1 MNCKT
6 LLTIIK
12 HLRIYSS
19 LSTFSVMLRPLL
31 ERHLF
36 HWSLVFI
43 VISAK
48 INISSYFKHVFSSG
62 SKDEC
67 TFSIIQNKYYTGYGP
82 WSSGLWGINRDCFEK
97 CVKRPTW
104 GCRLASSST
113 SLCKRQFHRKTKKA
127 LTHFQQMQLLVAR
140 PLWIQIFSSGGIQCF
155 CNSVHVFTES
165 ELSSLLLF
173 FTHWGKT
180 RNMALRHYIYYL
192 IRNF

>member
-6 LLTIIK
+6 LLTVIK

-97 CVKRPTW
+97 CIRRLTI
-104 GCRLASSST
+104 GCRIAQSFISISCSRKPSAFESPSPPKKKTVPHSADFVSYCLIWTLPFVSSKVFYT
-113 SLCKRQFHRKTKKA
+113 L
-127 LTHFQQMQLLVAR
+127 
-140 PLWIQIFSSGGIQCF
+140 QC
-155 CNSVHVFTES
+155 N
-165 ELSSLLLF
+165 
-173 FTHWGKT
+173 
-180 RNMALRHYIYYL
+180 
-192 IRNF
+192 